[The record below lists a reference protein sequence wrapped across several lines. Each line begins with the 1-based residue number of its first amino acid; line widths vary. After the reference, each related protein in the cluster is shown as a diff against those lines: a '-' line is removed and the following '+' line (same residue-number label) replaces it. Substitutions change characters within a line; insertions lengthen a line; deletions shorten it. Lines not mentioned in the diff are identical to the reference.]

1 MFIIIGKFE
10 EEAKNNSLLTGCSH
24 KNDTTKIDLISQKVK
39 VTVNWHN
46 IEAKE
51 LQLMNFRLKTLL
63 KDTYLPYFLIINV
76 QCYTSIKLMETILLK
91 LSIIFNYNIKF
102 IFNLLLK
109 FIVELI

>member
-46 IEAKE
+46 IEVINMTLS
-51 LQLMNFRLKTLL
+51 LQWNF
-63 KDTYLPYFLIINV
+63 N
-76 QCYTSIKLMETILLK
+76 
-91 LSIIFNYNIKF
+91 
-102 IFNLLLK
+102 
-109 FIVELI
+109 